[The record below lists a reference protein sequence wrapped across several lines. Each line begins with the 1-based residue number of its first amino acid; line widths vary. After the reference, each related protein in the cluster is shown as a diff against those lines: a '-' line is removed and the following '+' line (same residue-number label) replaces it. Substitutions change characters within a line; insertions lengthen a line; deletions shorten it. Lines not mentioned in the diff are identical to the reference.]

1 MPPRDWTTLTLRSRI
16 TRNRRGWA
24 VLAVLQTGS
33 LGLSAGLLAAGLLS
47 AGAWLGWSAVT
58 VIFLASSFRHLWL
71 TTRALRT
78 YDANPVAAYI
88 AEIRNAFGPSGQS

>member
-1 MPPRDWTTLTLRSRI
+1 MGRAGRPADRFPRTER
-16 TRNRRGWA
+16 
-24 VLAVLQTGS
+24 
-33 LGLSAGLLAAGLLS
+33 GLLAAGLLS
-47 AGAWLGWSAVT
+47 AGAWLGWSTVT